1 MSELLD
7 GETLRERLGRGPI
20 APRKA
25 VEFGAAIAEA
35 LAAAH
40 ARGIVHRDQPENLFL
55 QRDGRPKILDFGI
68 AKLTMAEAGEC
79 RGGTDGLGPDRCRC
93 RRGHAGLYGARAGP
107 W

>member
-7 GETLRERLGRGPI
+7 GETLRERLGRGPL

-25 VEFGAAIAEA
+25 VEIGVAIAEA

-40 ARGIVHRDQPENLFL
+40 ARGIVHRDLKPENLFL

-68 AKLTMAEAGEC
+68 AKLTTAEPANVG
-79 RGGTDGLGPDRCRC
+79 RS
-93 RRGHAGLYGARAGP
+93 RRSRP
-107 W
+107 